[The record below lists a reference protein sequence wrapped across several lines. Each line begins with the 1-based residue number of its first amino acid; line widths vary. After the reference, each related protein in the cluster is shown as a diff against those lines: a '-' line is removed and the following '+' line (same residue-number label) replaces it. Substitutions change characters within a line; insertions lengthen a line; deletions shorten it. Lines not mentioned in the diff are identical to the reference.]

1 MLSSKLKKKR
11 GKHTYKKRFST
22 LRQTKKKGGSR
33 SSSLKKK
40 LRKERLT
47 KSKKR
52 VDGILVN
59 IANLQNKSRANTE
72 KMYKKILDYKKNHSR
87 NDDIHI
93 DGDKIVAEINGIPT
107 FTKRATMS
115 NVKIGDILSL
125 ISRGEPTYCIVKNI
139 TKTGVSVIK
148 LQKKDNNTIFYY
160 NEPKLKDS
168 FTWSRQMHIMDN
180 FHPVQS
186 PIYDMGRAEHADPA
200 YDIAAAEHAD
210 PAYDIAAAEH
220 ADPAYDIAAA
230 EHADPAYDIS
240 AAEHAD
246 PAYDIAA
253 NNSSPDYITIDDTTT
268 SPQYAELS
276 PINKTKEDIINGS
289 WLYYV
294 YNSLNKEPKTEK
306 EICEKMKQKFPQRM
320 TGKTPC
326 NTLNY
331 ILQELVKKG
340 YAFRVEFFKNT
351 SNKRKSYKY
360 YINDSN

>member
-200 YDIAAAEHAD
+200 YDI
-210 PAYDIAAAEH
+210 
-220 ADPAYDIAAA
+220 
-230 EHADPAYDIS
+230 S

>member
-11 GKHTYKKRFST
+11 GKHTYKKRFSK

-33 SSSLKKK
+33 SSSLKTK
-40 LRKERLT
+40 LRKERLI

-52 VDGILVN
+52 VDSILQN
-59 IANLQNKSRANTE
+59 IDNLQNKSRANTE
-72 KMYKKILDYKKNHSR
+72 KMYKKILDYEENHSR
-87 NDDIHI
+87 NDDIRI

-107 FTKRATMS
+107 FTKRATMD

-125 ISRGEPTYCIVKNI
+125 ISRGEQTYCIVKNI
-139 TKTGVSVIK
+139 TKTGVNVIK

-220 ADPAYDIAAA
+220 PDPAYDIA
-230 EHADPAYDIS
+230 
-240 AAEHAD
+240 
-246 PAYDIAA
+246 AA
-253 NNSSPDYITIDDTTT
+253 NNSSPDYITIDNTTT

-276 PINKTKEDIINGS
+276 PINQDKSDKNKRTWRFYIMEI
-289 WLYYV
+289 
-294 YNSLNKEPKTEK
+294 LNEKRGEEKTEK
-306 EICEKMKQKFPQRM
+306 EICDIIKQKYPQRM

-326 NTLNY
+326 MSLNKR
-331 ILQELVKKG
+331 LQELDAEG
-340 YAFRVEFFKNT
+340 FINR
-351 SNKRKSYKY
+351 NKDKRPYKY
-360 YINDSN
+360 YINDTN

>member
-52 VDGILVN
+52 VDSILQN
-59 IANLQNKSRANTE
+59 IHNLQNKSRANTE
-72 KMYKKILDYKKNHSR
+72 KMYKKILDYEENHSR
-87 NDDIHI
+87 NDDIRI

-107 FTKRATMS
+107 FTKRATMN

-125 ISRGEPTYCIVKNI
+125 ISRGEQTYCIVKNI

-186 PIYDMGRAEHADPA
+186 PIYDMGRAEHP
-200 YDIAAAEHAD
+200 
-210 PAYDIAAAEH
+210 
-220 ADPAYDIAAA
+220 
-230 EHADPAYDIS
+230 
-240 AAEHAD
+240 D

-253 NNSSPDYITIDDTTT
+253 NNSSPDYITIDDATT

-289 WLYYV
+289 WIYYV

-331 ILQELVKKG
+331 ILQELVKRG
-340 YAFRVEFFKNT
+340 YAIRVEFLKNMT
-351 SNKRKSYKY
+351 NKRKSYKY
-360 YINDSN
+360 YINDTN

>member
-52 VDGILVN
+52 VDSILQN
-59 IANLQNKSRANTE
+59 IHNLQNKSRANTE
-72 KMYKKILDYKKNHSR
+72 KMYKKILDYEENHSR
-87 NDDIHI
+87 NDDIRI

-107 FTKRATMS
+107 FTKRATMN

-125 ISRGEPTYCIVKNI
+125 ISRGEQTYCIVKNI

-186 PIYDMGRAEHADPA
+186 PIYDMGRAEHPDTAYDIAAAEHPDPA
-200 YDIAAAEHAD
+200 YDIAAAEH
-210 PAYDIAAAEH
+210 P
-220 ADPAYDIAAA
+220 
-230 EHADPAYDIS
+230 
-240 AAEHAD
+240 D

-253 NNSSPDYITIDDTTT
+253 NNSSPDYITIDDATT

-289 WLYYV
+289 WIYYV

-331 ILQELVKKG
+331 ILQELVKRG
-340 YAFRVEFFKNT
+340 YAIRVEFLKNMT
-351 SNKRKSYKY
+351 NKRKSYKY
-360 YINDSN
+360 YINDTN